1 MEEGG
6 KGLVDI
12 KIPIPSLQ
20 NKVSKKALNTPVS
33 FVSLL
38 QLDTG
43 SLLMCQELG
52 CLNFGLDYICNSALQ
67 YID

>member
-6 KGLVDI
+6 KGLADI

-33 FVSLL
+33 FEFTAAGYRLSLNVPG
-38 QLDTG
+38 TG
-43 SLLMCQELG
+43 LFEFWIRLYM
-52 CLNFGLDYICNSALQ
+52 
-67 YID
+67 